1 MIVKEDHG
9 KDAKSGLRMS
19 KGQEDKG
26 TLKGKSECQETKKRG
41 NVRSVNP

>member
-9 KDAKSGLRMS
+9 KYAKSGLIIS

-41 NVRSVNP
+41 KR